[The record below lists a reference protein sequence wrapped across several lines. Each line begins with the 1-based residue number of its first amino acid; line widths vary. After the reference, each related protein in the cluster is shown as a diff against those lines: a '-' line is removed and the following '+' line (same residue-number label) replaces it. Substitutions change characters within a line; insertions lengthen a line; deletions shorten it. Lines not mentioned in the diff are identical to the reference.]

1 MDKTNL
7 DNKKETAESKEN
19 QKAEET
25 TNLQEEQVNASAE
38 NATSDNVADKKAE
51 EAATEEKDSLQKKYD
66 ELNDS
71 HLRLRA
77 EFDNYRKRTLREKS
91 ELIKNGGE
99 SALTHLLPV
108 IDDFERALQNI
119 RTAEDMKAVSEGV
132 ELIYSKFISYL
143 SQQNVK
149 PIETVGSPFDA
160 ETSEAVAMIPAP
172 ELCANGLYIEWQG
185 NPSCKSSG
193 RRIRRKVATERY
205 RQRWRKEIIMRY

>member
-7 DNKKETAESKEN
+7 NNKKETTEPKEN
-19 QKAEET
+19 QKAEEA
-25 TNLQEEQVNASAE
+25 TNLQEEHVNASAE
-38 NATSDNVADKKAE
+38 NAASDNVTDKTDETLAD
-51 EAATEEKDSLQKKYD
+51 EKDLLQKKYD

-108 IDDFERALQNI
+108 IDDFERALKNI
-119 RTAEDMKAVSEGV
+119 CTAEDMKAVAEGV
-132 ELIYSKFISYL
+132 ELIYSKFVSYL

-149 PIETVGSPFDA
+149 PIETIGKPFDA
-160 ETSEAVAMIPAP
+160 ETSEAVALIPAP
-172 ELCANGLYIEWQG
+172 EPDMKGKVLDCVQTGYTLNE
-185 NPSCKSSG
+185 KV
-193 RRIRRKVATERY
+193 IRHAKVVVGE
-205 RQRWRKEIIMRY
+205 

>member
-77 EFDNYRKRTLREKS
+77 
-91 ELIKNGGE
+91 
-99 SALTHLLPV
+99 
-108 IDDFERALQNI
+108 
-119 RTAEDMKAVSEGV
+119 
-132 ELIYSKFISYL
+132 
-143 SQQNVK
+143 
-149 PIETVGSPFDA
+149 
-160 ETSEAVAMIPAP
+160 
-172 ELCANGLYIEWQG
+172 
-185 NPSCKSSG
+185 
-193 RRIRRKVATERY
+193 
-205 RQRWRKEIIMRY
+205 